1 MAFTLSS
8 GTTSYSLPMPPQQW
22 TYQPKPR
29 KSVEKTLGGQVV
41 QLLGYSYEGSFG
53 GLIHG
58 GQVLKRDDLS
68 KGMAWADMV
77 MLKQFMTLALANQ
90 KAGGVSHIKWDEEHY
105 DFDCALGDL
114 SIREDLTTVGY
125 TYSIQFW
132 QTKIGET
139 RDGSAYATTLN
150 RLLKEIGDMNANAY
164 HGGSGDISSIQP
176 MTGFNEFGPTV
187 SSSSSSSSGS
197 TAPTSDIQQYAHDQV
212 IARGWTEADFTAL
225 VELWNHESNW
235 NPTADNPYSDAY
247 GIPQAMYDPNTHPEL
262 FSGKYADYK
271 TNWKTQVD
279 WGLNYIKNRYGSP
292 TAAWRFWNDQK
303 NTTGSAWY

>member
-114 SIREDLTTVGY
+114 FIREDLTTVGY

-164 HGGSGDISSIQP
+164 HGGSGDISSIQA

-225 VELWNHESNW
+225 VEMWNRESGW
-235 NPTADNPYSDAY
+235 NPNAENPSSGAY
-247 GIPQAMYDPNTHPEL
+247 GIPQMNPAGGHPIANDPN
-262 FSGKYADYK
+262 YRN
-271 TNWKTQVD
+271 NWKVQVD
-279 WGLNYIKNRYGSP
+279 VGLDYIAGRYGSP
-292 TAAWRFWNDQK
+292 SKAWAFWQSNH
-303 NTTGSAWY
+303 WY